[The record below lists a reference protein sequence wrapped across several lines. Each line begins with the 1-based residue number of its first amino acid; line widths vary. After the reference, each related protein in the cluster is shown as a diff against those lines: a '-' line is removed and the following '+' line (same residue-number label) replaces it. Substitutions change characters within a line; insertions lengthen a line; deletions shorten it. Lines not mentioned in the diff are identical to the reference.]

1 MYGIYRTTMSL
12 VDDRFAG
19 SKILIIDDSK
29 TSLFLMKKMVLASNF
44 IPIVF
49 QKGLDGIEYL
59 KSELVDIILTAYHL
73 SDMTATDLIKT
84 VKETYNKDIPFI
96 IISGDDSEETVIE
109 GLSNGADEF
118 LSKPILPSILK
129 LRVNSI
135 LQKRIH
141 EKQVLSLNEKLKKE
155 KSLLTKYFS
164 DDLVEEIL
172 NETIIPDVG
181 GVSTSVSILF
191 FDLRGS
197 TALSEGMSPSIFAE
211 FLSSLFTDIM
221 DIIFANKGSVNKLLG
236 DGILA
241 TFGVPFNSDE
251 DIPNCLN
258 CAISIEEYFL
268 TVNSIG
274 NPYTNQSIGFGIGI
288 ASGKVFA
295 GNVGSFRR
303 MEYTVMGETV
313 NIASRLETTTKD
325 VGKTILVDET
335 TCKGAGQGYNFTH
348 QSVNS
353 VRGKKGKIEI
363 YSLDG
368 KKK

>member
-1 MYGIYRTTMSL
+1 MSL

-19 SKILIIDDSK
+19 SKIVIIDDSK

-49 QKGLDGIEYL
+49 QKGQDGIQYL
-59 KSELVDIILTAYHL
+59 KTELVDIVLTAYHL
-73 SDMTATDLIKT
+73 SDMTASELIKN
-84 VKETYNKDIPFI
+84 VRESINKDMPFI

-141 EKQVLSLNEKLKKE
+141 EKQVLSLNDKLKKE

-172 NETIIPDVG
+172 NETIIPNVG
-181 GVSTSVSILF
+181 GVSTNVSILF

-197 TALSEGMSPSIFAE
+197 TSLSEGMSPATFAE

-221 DIIFANKGSVNKLLG
+221 DIIFANNGSVNKLLG

-241 TFGVPFNSDE
+241 TFGVPFNQE
-251 DIPNCLN
+251 KDIHNCLN
-258 CAISIEEYFL
+258 CALSIEEYFQ
-268 TVNSIG
+268 TVNSMG
-274 NPYTNQSIGFGIGI
+274 NPFTDQPIGFGVGI

-313 NIASRLETTTKD
+313 NIASRLESITKE
-325 VGKTILVDET
+325 VGRLILCDEQT
-335 TCKGAGQGYNFTH
+335 FLGAGENTFKFTH

-353 VRGKKGKIEI
+353 VRGKKGTISI

-368 KKK
+368 KVY